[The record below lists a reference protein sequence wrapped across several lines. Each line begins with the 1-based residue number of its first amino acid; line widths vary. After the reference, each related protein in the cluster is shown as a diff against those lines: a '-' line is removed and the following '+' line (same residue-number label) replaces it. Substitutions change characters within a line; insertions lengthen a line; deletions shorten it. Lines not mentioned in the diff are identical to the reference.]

1 MVSGAP
7 EIRIFQDPGEV
18 AREAADFLVWLSG
31 QARERSGPLR
41 VALSGGSTPEALY
54 KLLAASDLAA
64 QVKWQ
69 AVEFYFGDERC
80 VPPDHAESNFRLADL
95 TLFKPLHIDRDSIFR
110 MEGEL
115 QDPNQAARNYEALLR
130 RRFGGQAAGWPRFDL
145 LLLGMGDDGHTA
157 SLFPG
162 TPALDER
169 ERLVVANHAPRGVR
183 DRITFTA
190 PLINAAKIVLF
201 LVCGAGKASAVKSV
215 LEDEGQDPH
224 RFPSRLIRPSQGRLI
239 WFLDGGAAS
248 ELTLA
253 RQQVVSHEE

>member
-1 MVSGAP
+1 M
-7 EIRIFQDPGEV
+7 
-18 AREAADFLVWLSG
+18 AREAADFFIWLAG
-31 QARERSGPLR
+31 QAKEGAGPVR
-41 VALSGGSTPEALY
+41 IALSGGSTPEALY
-54 KLLAASDLAA
+54 KILATADLAA
-64 QVKWQ
+64 RVKWQ

-80 VPPDHAESNFRLADL
+80 VPPDHPESNFRLADV
-95 TLFKPLHIDRDSIFR
+95 TLFQPLRIDRKNIFR

-115 QDPNQAARNYEALLR
+115 QDPNQGARNYEALLR
-130 RRFGGQAAGWPRFDL
+130 RKFGGSASGWPRFDL

-169 ERLVVANHAPRGVR
+169 EHLVLANHAPRGVR

-201 LVCGAGKASAVKSV
+201 LVCGASKAPAAKAV
-215 LEDEGQDPH
+215 LEDGGQDPH
-224 RFPSRLIRPSQGRLI
+224 TFPSRLIRPSQGRLI
-239 WFLDGGAAS
+239 WFLDRSAAADLS
-248 ELTLA
+248 LA